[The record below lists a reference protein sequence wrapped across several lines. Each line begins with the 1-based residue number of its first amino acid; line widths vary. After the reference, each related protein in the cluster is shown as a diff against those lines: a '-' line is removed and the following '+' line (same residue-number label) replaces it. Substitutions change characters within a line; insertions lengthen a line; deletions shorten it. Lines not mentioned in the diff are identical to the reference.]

1 GVGASGA
8 ILALLGVFSVGAY
21 ARPGRDGPI
30 LPRRFWTFIL
40 LAVPILFLEGPIVG
54 ALFSLLGYE
63 GIGVAVSAHLGGFF
77 GGLLLTLFHVHRVAA
92 RETEHEATASR
103 NRLRAHASLG
113 ALGALAIAVGVY
125 GLVWPFGNWGWH
137 VFVAKQELER
147 KAPVDSI
154 RDELSTALDLGG
166 KRVALPAIVSVLAQA
181 GELEAAIHYWREVE
195 APFLIREQI
204 GYVILFGA
212 LWKEGRFED
221 GDKILDE
228 LIALA
233 DEELARNRSP
243 EILNSAAWFR
253 AERNR
258 DLDRALAYAREA
270 WAMDDG
276 SAIENTL
283 GWVHVLRGE
292 WKEGLDHLENAAKRD
307 PSGPHFLYLALA
319 YLRMQADD
327 NARQYA
333 ALARQKGVHLEH
345 ERVLLQNLERTLAP
359 PKEPQAPD
367 GVHVI
372 ESPRKPF

>member
-1 GVGASGA
+1 
-8 ILALLGVFSVGAY
+8 
-21 ARPGRDGPI
+21 
-30 LPRRFWTFIL
+30 
-40 LAVPILFLEGPIVG
+40 
-54 ALFSLLGYE
+54 
-63 GIGVAVSAHLGGFF
+63 
-77 GGLLLTLFHVHRVAA
+77 
-92 RETEHEATASR
+92 
-103 NRLRAHASLG
+103 
-113 ALGALAIAVGVY
+113 
-125 GLVWPFGNWGWH
+125 
-137 VFVAKQELER
+137 
-147 KAPVDSI
+147 
-154 RDELSTALDLGG
+154 
-166 KRVALPAIVSVLAQA
+166 
-181 GELEAAIHYWREVE
+181 
-195 APFLIREQI
+195 
-204 GYVILFGA
+204 VILFGA

-292 WKEGLDHLENAAKRD
+292 WKEGLDYLENAAKRD